1 MDVTENNIPEN
12 ENSDLY
18 KIAYNIVPDGADYD
32 VFSENTKT
40 VNPTLLYNDIPS
52 ERAENVQKN
61 PQAEQKEKIG
71 QDSGGMDYDVFSE
84 NADLNPA
91 PAKPINREYLDRLY
105 KDGIEIS
112 EDTILMT
119 RSDYIAEYNRIN
131 EYYDSEKKKCK
142 KSLLWVAVIF
152 AFGIAVLYII
162 ELLQLTVAFEI
173 APRVINPI
181 YRILNGIR
189 AGVFVAN
196 PVVCGFFL
204 TSAIKSIKNAEKSR
218 QKSID
223 RLEQRKQELMI
234 LGLYDLSN

>member
-52 ERAENVQKN
+52 TRAENVQKN
-61 PQAEQKEKIG
+61 PQSEQKEKIG

-112 EDTILMT
+112 EDTIRMT
-119 RSDYIAEYNRIN
+119 RSDYISGYNKICEDYKNAKKECLKDFLWIFVIAVFFTLLYNFLKYLHINIMSVVVTNVLTMAVIACALSSRIICVFLFF
-131 EYYDSEKKKCK
+131 SVIKKLSKAK
-142 KSLLWVAVIF
+142 KAKQKSL
-152 AFGIAVLYII
+152 
-162 ELLQLTVAFEI
+162 
-173 APRVINPI
+173 
-181 YRILNGIR
+181 
-189 AGVFVAN
+189 
-196 PVVCGFFL
+196 
-204 TSAIKSIKNAEKSR
+204 
-218 QKSID
+218 D
-223 RLEQRKQELMI
+223 RLEQRKQELMV

>member
-40 VNPTLLYNDIPS
+40 VNPALLYNDIPS
-52 ERAENVQKN
+52 ERAENVQKS

-105 KDGIEIS
+105 KDGIEMS

-131 EYYDSEKKKCK
+131 EYYDAEKQKCK
-142 KSLLWVAVIF
+142 KNFLWSAIITAFGVAVAYF
-152 AFGIAVLYII
+152 LRVL
-162 ELLQLTVAFEI
+162 LTSFEI
-173 APRVINPI
+173 NMVTQ
-181 YRILNGIR
+181 YLFRILFGLRLGAIT
-189 AGVFVAN
+189 ATL
-196 PVVCGFFL
+196 VVSFFFL
-204 TSAIKSIKNAEKSR
+204 TSSIKSIKNAEKSR

>member
-18 KIAYNIVPDGADYD
+18 KIAYNIVPDGAEYD
-32 VFSENTKT
+32 VFSENTSKEIK
-40 VNPTLLYNDIPS
+40 PSLLYNDISS
-52 ERAENVQKN
+52 ELPEKVHKEERKN
-61 PQAEQKEKIG
+61 EDEQKDGSE
-71 QDSGGMDYDVFSE
+71 DYDMFAE

-105 KDGIEIS
+105 KDGIEMS

-119 RSDYIAEYNRIN
+119 RSDYIAEYNKIN

-173 APRVINPI
+173 VPRVINPI